1 MIEDYVCQHCADTGF
16 VNVPF
21 EVKEGEPA
29 VEAFVDTREQA
40 TVKVAVKVA
49 VAIVIGALALLGFT
63 AFAIW
68 SGL

>member
-1 MIEDYVCQHCADTGF
+1 MIEDHVCQHCADTGF

-40 TVKVAVKVA
+40 TVKVAV
-49 VAIVIGALALLGFT
+49 AIVIGALALLGFT

-68 SGL
+68 TGF